1 MVDHQGAHNYYRK
14 WPVVPISS
22 RDLLI
27 EPRESHVRRQQAQRA
42 VGGLSSTP
50 HVSTAASSVEGG
62 AEQTGGPGKRDE
74 GQHRG

>member
-1 MVDHQGAHNYYRK
+1 MVDNQGADYHYRK
-14 WPVVPISS
+14 WPVVPIRS

-27 EPRESHVRRQQAQRA
+27 EPRESHVWRQQAERS

-50 HVSTAASSVEGG
+50 HVSAAASSVESG
-62 AEQTGGPGKRDE
+62 AEQTGGPGQRDE